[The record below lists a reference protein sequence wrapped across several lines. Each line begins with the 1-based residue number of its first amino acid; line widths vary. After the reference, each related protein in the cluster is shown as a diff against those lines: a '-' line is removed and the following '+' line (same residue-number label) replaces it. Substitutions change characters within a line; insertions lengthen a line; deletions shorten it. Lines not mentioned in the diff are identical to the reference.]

1 MIGTEKNES
10 RDWTMLIFIIPI
22 GIILIIFVGQLAV
35 RLVPFWRVEAD
46 MNSNLEPDASSARPF
61 ALLEPI
67 LPQILTP
74 MAWAESYLTPG
85 AAVNFPPFLT
95 FEPSSTPTPVTVTI
109 TPEVFPTVTTV
120 TSTSTS
126 SSPTGSATLQPPDGG
141 SSTPTPPGD
150 GSSTPTPPD
159 GGSSTPTSPGGS
171 STPTPP
177 TTCQD
182 PVADNFGGALPCD
195 YTSTTTCQ
203 DHAADNFGGALP
215 CDYTSTTTCQ
225 DSLANNYGGLLPC
238 DYGVIS
244 TVDPGYGPPVTP
256 VPSEIGVGEL
266 PNNTNP
272 SSYDSI
278 GEINTGTYIV
288 INLSVVVGNAPDN
301 NYDLAY
307 YEYNNNG
314 FVNIDWII
322 IGISNYADGSQ
333 YYEIFNWGNGSPDN
347 NSNVGDVAQTS
358 GTELDNQ
365 SIPVSG
371 NTEVPQSQ
379 TELYDPDY
387 SPGTPGTNGPLPQTG
402 ILIDVDSATS
412 APPPNTYN
420 YVVIIAPM
428 GDSDGGAQLD
438 AIQTVE
444 VPIPTPTP

>member
-1 MIGTEKNES
+1 MIGTEKNER

-46 MNSNLEPDASSARPF
+46 MNSNLEPDASSSRPF

-95 FEPSSTPTPVTVTI
+95 FEPSSTPIPVTVTI
-109 TPEVFPTVTTV
+109 TPEVSPTVTTV
-120 TSTSTS
+120 TST
-126 SSPTGSATLQPPDGG
+126 SSPTGSATLQPPGGG
-141 SSTPTPPGD
+141 SSTPTPPNG
-150 GSSTPTPPD
+150 G
-159 GGSSTPTSPGGS
+159 GGSS
-171 STPTPP
+171 TPP

-244 TVDPGYGPPVTP
+244 TVDPGYGTPVTP
-256 VPSEIGVGEL
+256 IPSQIGVGEL
-266 PNNTNP
+266 PDNTDPTSIAN
-272 SSYDSI
+272 I

-288 INLSVVVGNAPDN
+288 INLSVVVGNTPDS

-365 SIPVSG
+365 TIPVSG

-387 SPGTPGTNGPLPQTG
+387 SPGTPDTNGPLPQTG

-428 GDSDGGAQLD
+428 GDSDGGAQID
-438 AIQTVE
+438 AVQTVE

>member
-1 MIGTEKNES
+1 
-10 RDWTMLIFIIPI
+10 
-22 GIILIIFVGQLAV
+22 
-35 RLVPFWRVEAD
+35 
-46 MNSNLEPDASSARPF
+46 
-61 ALLEPI
+61 
-67 LPQILTP
+67 

-95 FEPSSTPTPVTVTI
+95 FEPSSTPIPVTVTI
-109 TPEVFPTVTTV
+109 TPEVSPTVTAV
-120 TSTSTS
+120 TST
-126 SSPTGSATLQPPDGG
+126 SSPTGSATLQPPGGG
-141 SSTPTPPGD
+141 SSTPTPPNG
-150 GSSTPTPPD
+150 G
-159 GGSSTPTSPGGS
+159 GGSS
-171 STPTPP
+171 TPP

-244 TVDPGYGPPVTP
+244 TVDPGYGTPVTP
-256 VPSEIGVGEL
+256 IPSQIGVGEL
-266 PNNTNP
+266 PDNTDPTSIAN
-272 SSYDSI
+272 I

-288 INLSVVVGNAPDN
+288 INLSVVVGNTPDS

-365 SIPVSG
+365 TIPVSG

-387 SPGTPGTNGPLPQTG
+387 SPGTPDTNGPLPQTG